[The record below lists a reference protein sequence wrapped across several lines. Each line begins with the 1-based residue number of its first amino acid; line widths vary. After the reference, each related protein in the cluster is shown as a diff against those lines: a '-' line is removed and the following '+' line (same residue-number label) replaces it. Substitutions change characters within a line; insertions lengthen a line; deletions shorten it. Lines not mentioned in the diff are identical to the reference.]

1 MAASISPPAKPW
13 EGFWAA
19 SSRDL
24 AAQFVV
30 DMDADDLVERSFRLK
45 AQRQR
50 AAWIEPARPAGD
62 DPRHQRV
69 RLAADA
75 GGDPVAGDA
84 AQRGDLLGHRAAH
97 AGHGEV
103 DAGAELFAVDAGG
116 VNEKSD

>member
-1 MAASISPPAKPW
+1 M
-13 EGFWAA
+13 
-19 SSRDL
+19 
-24 AAQFVV
+24 
-30 DMDADDLVERSFRLK
+30 K

-50 AAWIEPARPAGD
+50 AAGIEPARPAGD

-69 RLAADA
+69 GLAADA
-75 GGDPVAGDA
+75 GRNLVAGDA

-116 VNEKSD
+116 VNEKSDRGARARMPMQHAVLDRQHGLLAG